1 LKSHEHGKMRFHYQ
15 PVEVWDDHKTWK
27 NVKNS
32 LLTLN
37 KVCTKVNKL
46 QRETNYHTLDKLSY
60 NPKNLTIVETPARS
74 TFMIKKHLHHRYE
87 EGGYLVFL
95 KKFVAS

>member
-1 LKSHEHGKMRFHYQ
+1 MT
-15 PVEVWDDHKTWK
+15 HKTWK

-37 KVCTKVNKL
+37 KVCTKVNKP

-60 NPKNLTIVETPARS
+60 NPKISQSWKHSPGRS
-74 TFMIKKHLHHRYE
+74 TFIINMRKVGI
-87 EGGYLVFL
+87 
-95 KKFVAS
+95 